1 MLHPADP
8 RLDIPLEQLT
18 VAVVAVTELLLP
30 AVTVGLVVQEAAS
43 VYVIVND
50 VNLIVAVGVKLAEP
64 PPLATLQDAVAED
77 VTLEIVMPEPAVI
90 TIEPLLL

>member
-30 AVTVGLVVQEAAS
+30 AVTVGLVVQEAGTTAFTPQTTARFE
-43 VYVIVND
+43 D
-50 VNLIVAVGVKLAEP
+50 VVMVMVAVP
-64 PPLATLQDAVAED
+64 PVTPLIDRDL
-77 VTLEIVMPEPAVI
+77 
-90 TIEPLLL
+90 

>member
-30 AVTVGLVVQEAAS
+30 AVTVGLVVQEAAEYVTTTCVIRIALLGVS
-43 VYVIVND
+43 VTD
-50 VNLIVAVGVKLAEP
+50 VALP
-64 PPLATLQDAVAED
+64 DQ
-77 VTLEIVMPEPAVI
+77 
-90 TIEPLLL
+90 